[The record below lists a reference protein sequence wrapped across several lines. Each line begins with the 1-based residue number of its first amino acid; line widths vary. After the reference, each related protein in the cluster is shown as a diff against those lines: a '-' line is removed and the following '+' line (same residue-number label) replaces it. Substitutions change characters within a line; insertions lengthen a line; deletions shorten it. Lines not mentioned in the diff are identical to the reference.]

1 MLPWLVTIFSA
12 LTMFLKDALMPP
24 PPPALQTPQMM
35 MSRQMMNRPYNGM
48 FVDTPMNTQ
57 YRNDRQ
63 MVPQNLPLRQ
73 QIQGGVRGRQAQQW
87 PALPLCHSHCPVSI
101 IQIRHPANVVSA
113 DPLKLTGMCAAPG
126 ASGNVMQE
134 GCPITRVIAARH
146 AFMALERARVQ
157 R

>member
-48 FVDTPMNTQ
+48 YVDTPMNTQ
-57 YRNDRQ
+57 YRDDRQ

-73 QIQGGVRGRQAQQW
+73 QIQAVE
-87 PALPLCHSHCPVSI
+87 
-101 IQIRHPANVVSA
+101 
-113 DPLKLTGMCAAPG
+113 TGL
-126 ASGNVMQE
+126 SQYHRSE
-134 GCPITRVIAARH
+134 
-146 AFMALERARVQ
+146 MAKRPPTPR
-157 R
+157 